1 MKPLLS
7 TDELINHMKN
17 KGITFHERTEAEAKD
32 FLSYNNY
39 YLKLSSYRFN
49 YPKFGPGH
57 PKEGQYQ
64 GLDFGY
70 LQELSTIDKYLRYYV
85 LEMCLDIEHS
95 IKVKLL
101 TEVANNSK
109 ENGYNIVKR
118 FLSEEDPGFNILKR
132 ISKHKSG
139 EYCKDLIGKYYPY
152 FPLWVLVELISFG
165 DLLHLASFYDEIYE
179 TDIVLNNKFMN
190 TIRGLRNAAAHSN
203 CLMNKM
209 TETLDKTK
217 QPDSAITNFVKN
229 LEGIS
234 KNRRA
239 KYMNMTFTYNLVTLL
254 YVYDHYIPVDVK
266 RNKYK
271 KILEFMNGR
280 VIENREFFCTNG
292 KIQGVYDFLLDIID
306 KLISK

>member
-101 TEVANNSK
+101 TEV
-109 ENGYNIVKR
+109 Y
-118 FLSEEDPGFNILKR
+118 
-132 ISKHKSG
+132 IS
-139 EYCKDLIGKYYPY
+139 
-152 FPLWVLVELISFG
+152 
-165 DLLHLASFYDEIYE
+165 LH
-179 TDIVLNNKFMN
+179 MN
-190 TIRGLRNAAAHSN
+190 HLHGIIEPVSRRMRTTL
-203 CLMNKM
+203 
-209 TETLDKTK
+209 TETEPAHYVCDY
-217 QPDSAITNFVKN
+217 Q
-229 LEGIS
+229 
-234 KNRRA
+234 
-239 KYMNMTFTYNLVTLL
+239 TYA
-254 YVYDHYIPVDVK
+254 
-266 RNKYK
+266 
-271 KILEFMNGR
+271 
-280 VIENREFFCTNG
+280 
-292 KIQGVYDFLLDIID
+292 
-306 KLISK
+306 